1 MPATCVAMSFW
12 VFVEMVEDF
21 LEEDDL
27 LFFLVC
33 DSNTF
38 CLSFF
43 EKYVVGPWG
52 VVVGL
57 QARLIGRGCKADFVN
72 SFPTGNLIT
81 KRYFRTS
88 EWGFLRDT
96 CHVTWSSLFYLKLL
110 RAQVGIWRHSYNRFI
125 QLLLH
130 NYTQHT
136 RTVSRRWMWT
146 FLMRNNTIKQLF
158 SELNKKTEER

>member
-1 MPATCVAMSFW
+1 M
-12 VFVEMVEDF
+12 
-21 LEEDDL
+21 
-27 LFFLVC
+27 
-33 DSNTF
+33 
-38 CLSFF
+38 
-43 EKYVVGPWG
+43 Y
-52 VVVGL
+52 
-57 QARLIGRGCKADFVN
+57 I
-72 SFPTGNLIT
+72 FPTGNLIT

-158 SELNKKTEER
+158 SELNKKNWRKVELDMRACRIKLYCWGWQEWSKWVSLVNVLL